1 MTTLHERNRTKDEV
15 VKLSCRQTYT
25 VYMRQYVQQLEE
37 H

>member
-1 MTTLHERNRTKDEV
+1 MTTPCERNQTKGKF

-25 VYMRQYVQQLEE
+25 VYMRQYVQQVEG

>member
-1 MTTLHERNRTKDEV
+1 MTILHERNQTKDEF

-25 VYMRQYVQQLEE
+25 VYMRQYVQQLEA